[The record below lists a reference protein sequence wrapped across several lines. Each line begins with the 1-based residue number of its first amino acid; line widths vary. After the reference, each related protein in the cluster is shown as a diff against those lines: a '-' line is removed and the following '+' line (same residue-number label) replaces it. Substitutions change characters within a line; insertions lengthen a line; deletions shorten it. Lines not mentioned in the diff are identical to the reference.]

1 MLPFICQLKAT
12 KNEMRPK
19 QAFCVL
25 KDVQQLFITHLDQE
39 TVVWWA
45 LAQASSECITPAAGQ
60 IFQTFLRIEKFESL
74 FVWPKGKN

>member
-25 KDVQQLFITHLDQE
+25 KDVQQLLITHLDQE
-39 TVVWWA
+39 TVYDEHLLKPGVS
-45 LAQASSECITPAAGQ
+45 LNTLPQQVRYFKSS
-60 IFQTFLRIEKFESL
+60 
-74 FVWPKGKN
+74 